1 MATKL
6 RESGIEVVGPI
17 PWGTHFCHF
26 FDTKD
31 DLLQTLVPYLKAGL
45 ESNELCLWVISE
57 LTEQDARYALEQAVP
72 DFGRYL
78 ADRSLE
84 IILASEW
91 YSNGGTFDLDRVK
104 RGWNQKLA
112 QALGRGYDGMRV
124 TGDSLWLEKKHW
136 GDFNAYEEELNES
149 ISKLPMTCLC
159 SYPMAASG
167 AAEVLDVARTH
178 QFAVARRKGNWEV
191 VETSQLKQA
200 KAEIKR
206 LNEELE
212 QRVVERTNELTA
224 VNEQLRRALDEIQVL
239 RQRLELENAYLRE
252 EVRAASG
259 SRILGNSAGIRGV
272 LEQIE
277 VVAPTDAGVLILGET
292 GTGKELVARAIHER
306 SRRRERPLVKVNCTA
321 IPRELFESEFFG
333 HVKGAFSGALKDRV
347 GRFQL
352 ADGGTL
358 FLDEMGDLPPEM
370 QPKLLRVLE
379 DGEFEPVG
387 ADQTRRADVRIM
399 AATNR
404 NLKEAVR
411 AGRFRQDLYY
421 RLSVYPI
428 ELPPL
433 RARKEDIPLLAA
445 HFLEAACK
453 RFNRPGLRLTE
464 GQINQLLGYDWPGNV
479 RELQNVVE
487 RAVIR
492 ARSGTLRFDIS
503 GGEFRHSIETG
514 DHTPSPVGFEVIPD
528 KEMKRRERENI
539 TAALKLSKGR
549 IYGPGGAAELLGIS
563 PTTLSARVKK
573 FGLKSIP

>member
-45 ESNELCLWVISE
+45 EGNEVCVWVISE
-57 LTEQDARYALEQAVP
+57 LTEQDARYALEQAVS

-91 YSNGGTFDLDRVK
+91 YMNGVAFDLDRVK

-112 QALGRGYDGMRV
+112 QALDRGYDGMRV
-124 TGDSLWLEKKHW
+124 TGSAFWLEKKDW
-136 GDFNAYEEELNES
+136 RDFNAYEADLNES

-191 VETSQLKQA
+191 VETAELKQA

-206 LNEELE
+206 LNDELE
-212 QRVVERTNELTA
+212 QRVVERTTELSA
-224 VNEQLRRALDEIQVL
+224 VNQQLRRALDEIEVL

-259 SRILGNSAGIRGV
+259 SGIILGNSAGMRGV

-358 FLDEMGDLPPEM
+358 FLDEVGDLPLEM

-387 ADQTRRADVRIM
+387 DDKT
-399 AATNR
+399 
-404 NLKEAVR
+404 
-411 AGRFRQDLYY
+411 
-421 RLSVYPI
+421 
-428 ELPPL
+428 PP
-433 RARKEDIPLLAA
+433 R
-445 HFLEAACK
+445 
-453 RFNRPGLRLTE
+453 
-464 GQINQLLGYDWPGNV
+464 
-479 RELQNVVE
+479 
-487 RAVIR
+487 
-492 ARSGTLRFDIS
+492 
-503 GGEFRHSIETG
+503 
-514 DHTPSPVGFEVIPD
+514 
-528 KEMKRRERENI
+528 
-539 TAALKLSKGR
+539 
-549 IYGPGGAAELLGIS
+549 
-563 PTTLSARVKK
+563 
-573 FGLKSIP
+573 